1 MSLITLKDELQNYLT
16 YENYLDKYLM
26 NVYNIKK
33 HLQIYFLLLI
43 EFPIDL
49 KNNIFKFK
57 KKKNNYRYNNNIQ
70 RTSTNASSISDLFLG
85 HNSATTV

>member
-26 NVYNIKK
+26 NACNIKK

-43 EFPIDL
+43 EYPTDL
-49 KNNIFKFK
+49 KNNIFKFFLK
-57 KKKNNYRYNNNIQ
+57 KTIIDIITTYKEHQ
-70 RTSTNASSISDLFLG
+70 QMLLQFLIF
-85 HNSATTV
+85 S

>member
-26 NVYNIKK
+26 NACNIKK

-57 KKKNNYRYNNNIQ
+57 KKKKQ
-70 RTSTNASSISDLFLG
+70 L
-85 HNSATTV
+85 

>member
-1 MSLITLKDELQNYLT
+1 
-16 YENYLDKYLM
+16 M
-26 NVYNIKK
+26 NACNIKK

-57 KKKNNYRYNNNIQ
+57 KKNNYTYNNNIQ

>member
-26 NVYNIKK
+26 NACNIKK

-57 KKKNNYRYNNNIQ
+57 KKKTIIDIIATYKEHQ
-70 RTSTNASSISDLFLG
+70 QMLLQFLIFF
-85 HNSATTV
+85 

>member
-26 NVYNIKK
+26 NACNIKK

-43 EFPIDL
+43 EFPIGL

-57 KKKNNYRYNNNIQ
+57 KKKNNYRYNSNIQ

>member
-1 MSLITLKDELQNYLT
+1 MSLLTLKDKLQNYLT

-26 NVYNIKK
+26 NACNIKK

-49 KNNIFKFK
+49 KNNIFKFFLK
-57 KKKNNYRYNNNIQ
+57 KKTIIYITTYKEHQ
-70 RTSTNASSISDLFLG
+70 QMLLQFLIF
-85 HNSATTV
+85 S